1 MKSDLDNKLVA
12 VVRVRGKIG
21 VRKTINETLSRLNVP
36 RVNSAALL
44 FGNASNLGMIKK
56 CNDFVT
62 FGAINAHT
70 LEQLL
75 VKKGAKPSKADL
87 DALASGS
94 KKAKEML
101 NLPIRLKPPKHGWED
116 TKLSFSNVGSLG
128 YKGEAINALLSR
140 MV

>member
-21 VRKTINETLSRLNVP
+21 VRKNINETLSRLNVP

-56 CNDFVT
+56 CNDFIT
-62 FGAINAHT
+62 FGAIDAKT
-70 LEQLL
+70 LEKLL
-75 VKKGAKPSKADL
+75 AKKGVKPSKADL
-87 DALASGS
+87 DALTSGV
-94 KKAKEML
+94 KKAKEL
-101 NLPIRLKPPKHGWED
+101 LALPIRLKPPKHGWED
-116 TKLSFSNVGSLG
+116 TKLSFSNGGSLG
-128 YKGEAINALLSR
+128 YRGEAINALLSR